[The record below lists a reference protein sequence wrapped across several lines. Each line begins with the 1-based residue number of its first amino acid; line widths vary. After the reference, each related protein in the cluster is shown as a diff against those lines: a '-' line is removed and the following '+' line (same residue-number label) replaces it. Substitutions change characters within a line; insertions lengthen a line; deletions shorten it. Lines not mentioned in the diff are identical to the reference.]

1 MRKEKKGMRQRVN
14 TNKEKRDAVVDSA
27 MKVAERMIK
36 KMNGKKF
43 LNKLQKDSDYVNFGY
58 LKNRKKIKKM
68 RGVINYFTTNIK

>member
-1 MRKEKKGMRQRVN
+1 M
-14 TNKEKRDAVVDSA
+14 NKEKSNVFSLA

-43 LNKLQKDSDYVNFGY
+43 LNQLQKDLDYANFGY

>member
-1 MRKEKKGMRQRVN
+1 VN
-14 TNKEKRDAVVDSA
+14 TNKEKRDAVVASA

>member
-1 MRKEKKGMRQRVN
+1 MNKG
-14 TNKEKRDAVVDSA
+14 KRNVFSLA

-43 LNKLQKDSDYVNFGY
+43 LNQLQKDLDYANFGY

-68 RGVINYFTTNIK
+68 LGAINYFTTNIK

>member
-1 MRKEKKGMRQRVN
+1 
-14 TNKEKRDAVVDSA
+14 

-43 LNKLQKDSDYVNFGY
+43 LNQLQKDIDYANFGY

-68 RGVINYFTTNIK
+68 LGAINYFTTNIK